1 MLSEPLLCDGCGQ
14 AASPEHTA
22 RRLRRLEWATRYR
35 PVHIATLLLGA
46 ISPSS
51 DDDFLYSGRFE
62 GEAHALLDAAGVAV
76 SGKAAEAVLSEFQ
89 RGGFFVT
96 HVLECPLEA
105 APANS
110 ASLESLLSQRVA
122 AVAARIR
129 RSLKPKR
136 TILFSAELAVVASAL
151 QDGNLGCP
159 VILDSGKPYVVRA
172 GSPDGPEARLRDLL
186 AGAAAGR

>member
-51 DDDFLYSGRFE
+51 DDDFLYSGKFQ
-62 GEAHALLDAAGVAV
+62 GEARALLDAAGVAV
-76 SGKAAEAVLSEFQ
+76 SGKPAEAVLSEFQ
-89 RGGFFVT
+89 RGGSFVT

-105 APANS
+105 AQANN
-110 ASLESLLSQRVA
+110 ASLESLLFQRVA

-136 TILFSAELAVVASAL
+136 TILFSAELVAVASTL

-159 VILDSGKPYVVRA
+159 VILDSGKPFVVSA
-172 GSPDGPEARLRDLL
+172 GSPDGPAARLRDLL
-186 AGAAAGR
+186 AAAVAAR

>member
-22 RRLRRLEWATRYR
+22 LRLRRLEWATRYR

-51 DDDFLYSGRFE
+51 DDDFLYSGKFQ
-62 GEAHALLDAAGVAV
+62 GEARALLDAAGVAA

-96 HVLECPLEA
+96 HLLECPIEPVKGADSSA
-105 APANS
+105 AGLFSRPV
-110 ASLESLLSQRVA
+110 Q

-136 TILFSAELAVVASAL
+136 IVLFSVPLAPMLS
-151 QDGNLGCP
+151 NLLKEDVGCP
-159 VILDSGKPYVVRA
+159 VILDDGKPFELNA
-172 GSPDGPEARLRDLL
+172 SDAQNRLRNVL
-186 AGAAAGR
+186 AGMAAAR